1 MERDKRCRMWQEE
14 TNKIHRESLQN
25 GGPSIFNVWHS
36 VLGNNEQMIR
46 RNSNAEMDK
55 WHKQD
60 RVGGECV
67 CYRHAESNINKK
79 MREWRL
85 RWFGHVQPSLDNSM
99 GKSPTDQD
107 GWGKMTEAD
116 PTRSGEMLS

>member
-25 GGPSIFNVWHS
+25 GGPSSFNVWHS

-55 WHKQD
+55 WRKQE
-60 RVGGECV
+60 RLGGECV
-67 CYRHAESNINKK
+67 CYRHAQSNTHKN
-79 MREWRL
+79 E
-85 RWFGHVQPSLDNSM
+85 GV
-99 GKSPTDQD
+99 
-107 GWGKMTEAD
+107 EAQ
-116 PTRSGEMLS
+116 MVW